1 MSFFFITDDLSD
13 FHVIAKNAASSAVSA
28 VKQGSKEIRDALFHT
43 MIALHSSQDVI
54 NEAARDILGKIM
66 SKRSTDG
73 KEQILFYN
81 PSLEG

>member
-1 MSFFFITDDLSD
+1 MFCLTVSFFFITDDLSD

-73 KEQILFYN
+73 KI
-81 PSLEG
+81 